1 VRRAALRLSWALAL
15 GFPGAAQDRPGPGQ
29 DPQPYLVT
37 LGLDAGDQRPV
48 AGILRFW
55 STPLDGATA
64 PPPLAFTRVFSFA
77 EPLETYLERPADLQE
92 AVVRR
97 AFPGLSAPF
106 APGGDEPP
114 DAAGVRLEG
123 ARVTSWSFRVVNGVP
138 GALES
143 VEISFATRG
152 PWFPFQLRWP
162 GY

>member
-1 VRRAALRLSWALAL
+1 MNRAASLLAWMLAL
-15 GFPGAAQDRPGPGQ
+15 PGTAGDRPGPGPE
-29 DPQPYLVT
+29 PQPYLVT

-48 AGILRFW
+48 AGILHVW
-55 STPLDGATA
+55 SSPLDGALA
-64 PPPLAFTRVFSFA
+64 PPPLAFTRIFVSA
-77 EPLETYLERPADLQE
+77 EPLEPYLERPAELQE
-92 AVVRR
+92 VVLRR
-97 AFPGLSAPF
+97 GYPGLATPF
-106 APGGDEPP
+106 AAAGDEPP

-143 VEISFATRG
+143 VEIGFTARR